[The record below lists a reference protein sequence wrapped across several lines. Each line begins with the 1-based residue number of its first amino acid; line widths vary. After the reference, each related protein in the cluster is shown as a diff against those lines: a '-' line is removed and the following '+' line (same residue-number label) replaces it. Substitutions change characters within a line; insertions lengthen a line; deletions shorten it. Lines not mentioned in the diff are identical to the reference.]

1 MLYLVD
7 KPLADVAFRTAA
19 GDDDAH
25 VVLIQDGVL
34 LAEDRTLTEEGFDG
48 PTYAV
53 AKDVDVR
60 GVDLPPGIERI
71 SYDTLIALVV
81 EHEVRSFV

>member
-7 KPLADVAFRTAA
+7 KPMAELAFRTAA
-19 GDDDAH
+19 GDEAAR
-25 VVLIQDGVL
+25 VVLIQDGVFL
-34 LAEDRTLTEEGFDG
+34 DPDLEV

-53 AKDVDVR
+53 REDVEVR
-60 GVDLPPGIERI
+60 GVDLPPGVEPV
-71 SYDTLIALVV
+71 SYDRLIQMLL

>member
-7 KPLADVAFRTAA
+7 RPLADVAFRTAA
-19 GDDDAH
+19 DDPDAR

-34 LAEDRTLTEEGFDG
+34 LDPDSDAYPDLEA

-53 AKDVDVR
+53 AKDAAVR
-60 GVDLPPGIERI
+60 GVDLPDGVEPVE
-71 SYDTLIALVV
+71 YDAVLDLILD
-81 EHEVRSFV
+81 HEVKSFV

>member
-7 KPLADVAFRTAA
+7 KPMADLAFRTVA
-19 GDDDAH
+19 GDDDAR

-34 LAEDRTLTEEGFDG
+34 LDPDLDV

-53 AKDVDVR
+53 GRDVDVR
-60 GVDLPPGIERI
+60 GADLPPEVERVG
-71 SYDTLIALVV
+71 YDTLIELVV
-81 EHEVRSFV
+81 EHETRTFA

>member
-7 KPLADVAFRTAA
+7 KPLADIAFRTAA
-19 GDDDAH
+19 GDDDAR
-25 VVLIQDGVL
+25 VVLLQDGVL
-34 LAEDRTLTEEGFDG
+34 LEPELDV

-60 GVDLPPGIERI
+60 GVELPPDVEPI
-71 SYDTLIALVV
+71 SYDTLMEFVL
-81 EHEVRSFV
+81 EQEVKSFV

>member
-7 KPLADVAFRTAA
+7 KPMAELAFRTAA
-19 GDDDAH
+19 GDEAAR
-25 VVLIQDGVL
+25 VVLIQDGVFL
-34 LAEDRTLTEEGFDG
+34 DPDLGL

-53 AKDVDVR
+53 REDVEVR
-60 GVDLPPGIERI
+60 GVDLPPGVEPV
-71 SYDTLIALVV
+71 SYDRLIQMLL

>member
-7 KPLADVAFRTAA
+7 KPMADLAFRTIA
-19 GDDDAH
+19 GDDDPH

-34 LAEDRTLTEEGFDG
+34 LAEDGALTDAGIDG
-48 PTYAV
+48 PMYAV

-60 GVDLPPGIERI
+60 GVDLPPAVERI
-71 SYDTLIALVV
+71 SYDTLIDLVV
-81 EHEVRSFV
+81 EYEVRSFV

>member
-7 KPLADVAFRTAA
+7 KPMADLAFRTAA

-25 VVLIQDGVL
+25 VVLLQDGVVL
-34 LAEDRTLTEEGFDG
+34 EPELDA

-53 AKDVDVR
+53 ARDVEVR
-60 GVDLPPGIERI
+60 GVDLPAGLERI
-71 SYDTLIALVV
+71 TYDRLIELVV
-81 EHEVRSFV
+81 EQETRSFV

>member
-7 KPLADVAFRTAA
+7 KPMAEIAFRTIS

-34 LAEDRTLTEEGFDG
+34 LASEATAEIEALL
-48 PTYAV
+48 YAV
-53 AKDVDVR
+53 ARDAEVR
-60 GVDLPPGIERI
+60 GVDLPPGIEQI
-71 SYDTLIALVV
+71 TYDTLIQLVV
-81 EHEVRSFV
+81 EHETRTFA

>member
-7 KPLADVAFRTAA
+7 KPMAELAFRTID
-19 GDDDAH
+19 GDDDAR

-34 LAEDRTLTEEGFDG
+34 LEPDVGA

-53 AKDVDVR
+53 ARDVEVR
-60 GVDLPPGIERI
+60 GVELSLGIEPI
-71 SYDTLIALVV
+71 TYDTLIELVV
-81 EHEVRSFV
+81 EHETRTFA

>member
-7 KPLADVAFRTAA
+7 KPMAELAFRTAA
-19 GDDDAH
+19 GDEAAR
-25 VVLIQDGVL
+25 VVLIQDGVFL
-34 LAEDRTLTEEGFDG
+34 DPDLEL

-53 AKDVDVR
+53 REDVEVR
-60 GVDLPPGIERI
+60 GVDLPPGVEPV
-71 SYDTLIALVV
+71 SYDRLIQMLL

>member
-7 KPLADVAFRTAA
+7 EPRADVAFRTIR
-19 GDDDAH
+19 GDDDAR

-34 LAEDRTLTEEGFDG
+34 LDPDLDA

-53 AKDVDVR
+53 ARDVQLR
-60 GVDLPPGIERI
+60 GVDLPADVEAI
-71 SYDTLIALVV
+71 SYDALVELCF

>member
-7 KPLADVAFRTAA
+7 KPMAELAFRTAA
-19 GDDDAH
+19 GDEAAR
-25 VVLIQDGVL
+25 VVLIQDGVFL
-34 LAEDRTLTEEGFDG
+34 NPDLKV

-53 AKDVDVR
+53 REDVEVR
-60 GVDLPPGIERI
+60 GVDLPPGVEPV
-71 SYDTLIALVV
+71 SYDRLIQMLL